1 MPRVILTLIDQA
13 GGGDGGDDTSQLGY
27 ILWLVPNEMESNLCI
42 RDSQYK
48 LRIDVHTTALI
59 ITHSQHLSLAPH
71 RHQSPRPKIIMIV
84 SKGGEGTERC
94 ASTSGVG
101 VCPHCESPSREDL
114 RIYML
119 MTNNTATCTTASL
132 ETQDTRQF

>member
-1 MPRVILTLIDQA
+1 MWIAALWNATGNINTNRPGSSV
-13 GGGDGGDDTSQLGY
+13 GDGGDDTSQLGY
-27 ILWLVPNEMESNLCI
+27 ILWLMPNEMESNLCI

-84 SKGGEGTERC
+84 SKGVR
-94 ASTSGVG
+94 V
-101 VCPHCESPSREDL
+101 RRD
-114 RIYML
+114 ML
-119 MTNNTATCTTASL
+119 L
-132 ETQDTRQF
+132 